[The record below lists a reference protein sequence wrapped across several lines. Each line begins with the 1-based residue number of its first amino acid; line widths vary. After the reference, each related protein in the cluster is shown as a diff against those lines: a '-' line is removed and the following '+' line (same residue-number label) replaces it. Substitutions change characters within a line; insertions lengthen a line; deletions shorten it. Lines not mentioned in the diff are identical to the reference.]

1 MFLAWRNVPTCVTRA
16 WLPETIEMKCF
27 NSWRPTFTFL
37 IFSKSVKIEN
47 IDGDFAGLIWKV
59 QNLSNMI
66 MLQELSTTSC
76 RNYFIAWNTKLSRH
90 VYGRLQITKRSH
102 RLKKVKI
109 RCTKREIN
117 LQPSFFRL
125 DLMFLQVM
133 KISVLSFKLPGLPQN
148 WKSPL
153 EEINIRDLHNFNLN
167 SHSILKSL
175 IVLVSWLNG
184 IQDLSLKCLG
194 FL

>member
-1 MFLAWRNVPTCVTRA
+1 MTRSTQTSILKLIFKRILTVVLDTKTCKTGGFWTLSGMFLAWRNVPTCVTRA

-47 IDGDFAGLIWKV
+47 IVGDFAGLIWKV

-109 RCTKREIN
+109 RCTK
-117 LQPSFFRL
+117 
-125 DLMFLQVM
+125 
-133 KISVLSFKLPGLPQN
+133 
-148 WKSPL
+148 
-153 EEINIRDLHNFNLN
+153 
-167 SHSILKSL
+167 
-175 IVLVSWLNG
+175 
-184 IQDLSLKCLG
+184 
-194 FL
+194 